1 MVDIAQFEP
10 MRRFEPAVLAEIIR
24 EGEARLDTQLQIANA
39 ADGRA
44 LSIAGFETTAATA
57 ALGAGIALAGGD
69 HKDLWL
75 TILAL
80 IFSVV
85 MVATAMLAVST
96 VRPARFSVPGN
107 NPKNWLPD
115 QWLGRQSGDYSLIQA
130 RVEQAACLEAA
141 IADNMRW
148 IEKAG
153 IRVRLS
159 IDLALGAVAVAGVA
173 MLGTLIVRSMS

>member
-1 MVDIAQFEP
+1 

-24 EGEARLDTQLQIANA
+24 EGEARLNTQLQIANA

-130 RVEQAACLEAA
+130 RVEQAGNLAR
-141 IADNMRW
+141 ADNLMRV
-148 IEKAG
+148 KRTKCPRRRQ
-153 IRVRLS
+153 IR
-159 IDLALGAVAVAGVA
+159 
-173 MLGTLIVRSMS
+173 IVRNRSRARSRRDLHGDHDHPLVNTAR